1 MNFAQKVGR
10 RIRVRA
16 VEKIKMI
23 KGRALLASPMYLRFR
38 GAYESYDDALKAIPQ
53 HRLAGYNHESVAEL
67 NFELMSQIA
76 PWDYPVLFWLQRLLP
91 NAKSILDAGGH
102 MGTKFRA
109 FQGYIPLGPP
119 TSWIVYDLPAIV
131 KVGKRWAEKDGLE
144 GIEFT
149 SDITAINRC
158 DILLASGLLQ
168 YLDQPFTDILQQLPE
183 LPRHL
188 IINKL
193 AVRDGATLVTLEDIG
208 HAFVPYQIR
217 SRQPFF
223 SALEVLGYRS
233 VDEWEIPSLS
243 HVIPTHPEFGA
254 SKSVGCY
261 LTLGSGTP

>member
-53 HRLAGYNHESVAEL
+53 HRLAGYNHDSVAKL
-67 NFELMSQIA
+67 NFKLMSQIA
-76 PWDYPVLFWLQRLLP
+76 LWDYPVLFWLQRLLP

-109 FQGYIPLGPP
+109 FQNHIPLGPP
-119 TSWIVYDLPAIV
+119 SSWIVYDLPTIV
-131 KVGKRWAEKDGLE
+131 KQGKRRAEDDGLE

-149 SDITAINRC
+149 SDLSTIKRC

-183 LPRHL
+183 LPRHI

-193 AVRDGATLVTLEDIG
+193 AVRDGETLVTLEDFG

-223 SALEVLGYRS
+223 STLEALGYHP

-254 SKSVGCY
+254 SKSIGCY
-261 LTLGSGTP
+261 LTLGSGTH